1 MDAFGDFSG
10 AVPAW
15 TPLPTDGPTTSWDLP
30 PKGMGWEQPP
40 SGMASGSLVI
50 SSMSTGGGAVRG
62 SFADMRLNGLSN
74 AAFGASRN

>member
-30 PKGMGWEQPP
+30 PKGYGTAAGHALIERSFNHSLIRLRNHP
-40 SGMASGSLVI
+40 SHVAF
-50 SSMSTGGGAVRG
+50 
-62 SFADMRLNGLSN
+62 SFGNGEHCP
-74 AAFGASRN
+74 G